1 MRNIISFIVA
11 AALSVGGLWTVC
23 VQLFGGQIQEQLLG
37 GGFLAV
43 LGGGWLWFDFVR
55 PLLGSRRPNSSAYVR
70 GLSFLPPVRASLTVI
85 SAHCG
90 P

>member
-11 AALSVGGLWTVC
+11 AALFVGGLWTVC

-43 LGGGWLWFDFVR
+43 LGGRLALVR
-55 PLLGSRRPNSSAYVR
+55 LRSSVT
-70 GLSFLPPVRASLTVI
+70 GFKETE
-85 SAHCG
+85 
-90 P
+90 